1 MIIAATVFMA
11 LFGVMGILDGVYYHD
26 YKYKL
31 AKDKESIVEHIVHTF
46 RNVAFPIIVYYLFQH
61 DVGGKIMMIGVTVAI
76 IDIILL
82 AIDVRIEGYSRN
94 RYGGLSNGEYATHIF
109 ANTFHY
115 VSIALILAAKP
126 EEAWTF
132 THSYELIRPY
142 PEITVWLGSAF
153 VSGGSISAIWHFWQW
168 SQFVTKKRGSS

>member
-1 MIIAATVFMA
+1 MV
-11 LFGVMGILDGVYYHD
+11 LFGLLAIVDGLYFHD

-31 AKDKESIVEHIVHTF
+31 ANYKESILEHIIHTC
-46 RNVAFPIIVYYLFQH
+46 RAVAFPIVVYCLFQN
-61 DVGGKIMMIGVTVAI
+61 DFGGWMMMAGVFVGV

-82 AIDVRIEGYSRN
+82 AIDVRIEGHSRD
-94 RYGGLSNGEYATHIF
+94 RYGGLSNGEYATHLF

-132 THSYELIRPY
+132 TQSFQISRPY
-142 PEITVWLGSAF
+142 PEITEWLGGAF
-153 VSGGSISAIWHFWQW
+153 VTGGAIAAVLHFWQW
-168 SQFVTKKRGSS
+168 GQFIIGK